1 MVERLAVC
9 SMLTPTWQLAQV
21 AELCALFCSKWKLP
35 FSVYIKHSSITQQ
48 LDNSQ
53 THQLTNSSAC
63 QPINSPSPHL
73 ANSSTY
79 KLVSL
84 PAHQLDISP
93 THKLINLQAR
103 QLASLSTRHF
113 PISQAHQLASS
124 LTHKPTN
131 SPPPHLTIPSTC
143 QLIN

>member
-63 QPINSPSPHL
+63 QPINSPSHHL
-73 ANSSTY
+73 ANLSTYQTCQLVNTSIRPLSISQIHQLTSSST
-79 KLVSL
+79 
-84 PAHQLDISP
+84 H
-93 THKLINLQAR
+93 R
-103 QLASLSTRHF
+103 
-113 PISQAHQLASS
+113 PI
-124 LTHKPTN
+124 N

-143 QLIN
+143 QLVN